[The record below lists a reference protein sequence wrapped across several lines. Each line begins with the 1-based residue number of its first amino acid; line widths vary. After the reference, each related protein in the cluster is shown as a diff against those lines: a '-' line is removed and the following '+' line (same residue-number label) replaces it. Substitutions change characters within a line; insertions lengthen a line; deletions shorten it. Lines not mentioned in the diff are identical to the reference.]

1 MYRNAVLRTHNRRLF
16 SAILHSLFEKAR
28 NAHINPY
35 VSNGILSVNQL
46 NDLILAVSEGYQAFL
61 SHSGYPRP
69 SRQAS
74 RLSQKS

>member
-46 NDLILAVSEGYQAFL
+46 NDLILAVSEGY
-61 SHSGYPRP
+61 
-69 SRQAS
+69 
-74 RLSQKS
+74 